1 MISIVFYTFLSVI
14 IVSLISFIGAITLS
28 FKFHK
33 IQNYLLILVSLSAGS
48 LFGDAFIHL
57 LPEAVEQAGFTL
69 SVSLSVLAGMLL
81 FFILE
86 KFIHL
91 HHQDISDS
99 KKISSVQ
106 KSTHHHGY
114 HLGVMNVL
122 GDGIH
127 NFIDGLIIA
136 GSFMVGVP
144 IGIATTIAV
153 IFHEIPQEIGD
164 FGVLLYSGM
173 PVRKALFFNFLSAI
187 TAIAGGA
194 VGLILGS
201 SSEAFTTMVIPF
213 AAGGFLYIAGTNLIP
228 ELHKECSWKESVLHV
243 AALVLGI
250 GIMAALLFLE

>member
-1 MISIVFYTFLSVI
+1 M
-14 IVSLISFIGAITLS
+14 
-28 FKFHK
+28 
-33 IQNYLLILVSLSAGS
+33 
-48 LFGDAFIHL
+48 
-57 LPEAVEQAGFTL
+57 
-69 SVSLSVLAGMLL
+69 
-81 FFILE
+81 
-86 KFIHL
+86 
-91 HHQDISDS
+91 
-99 KKISSVQ
+99 KKA
-106 KSTHHHGY
+106 THHDGY

-228 ELHKECSWKESVLHV
+228 ELHKECSWKEYVLHV

>member
-14 IVSLISFIGAITLS
+14 IVSLISFIG
-28 FKFHK
+28 
-33 IQNYLLILVSLSAGS
+33 
-48 LFGDAFIHL
+48 
-57 LPEAVEQAGFTL
+57 GFTL

-144 IGIATTIAV
+144 IGLATTIAV
-153 IFHEIPQEIGD
+153 TFHEIPQKMG
-164 FGVLLYSGM
+164 
-173 PVRKALFFNFLSAI
+173 
-187 TAIAGGA
+187 
-194 VGLILGS
+194 
-201 SSEAFTTMVIPF
+201 
-213 AAGGFLYIAGTNLIP
+213 
-228 ELHKECSWKESVLHV
+228 
-243 AALVLGI
+243 
-250 GIMAALLFLE
+250 